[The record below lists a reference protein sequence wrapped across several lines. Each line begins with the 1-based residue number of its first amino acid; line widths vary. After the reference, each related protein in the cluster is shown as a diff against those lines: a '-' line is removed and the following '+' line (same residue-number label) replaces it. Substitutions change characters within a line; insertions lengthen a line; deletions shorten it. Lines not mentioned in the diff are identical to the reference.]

1 MWAQQ
6 RKQVGLK
13 SKASSL
19 RKGTINGTPEVPFMA
34 VGKET
39 AERAVTEV
47 ALAQKAE
54 FSCWKTAQVFGMFN
68 RSSFSLEIAG
78 VILLWGKQGPLS
90 LGGRTQT

>member
-39 AERAVTEV
+39 AGRAVTEV

-54 FSCWKTAQVFGMFN
+54 FSCWKTRFWGRRHRF
-68 RSSFSLEIAG
+68 LECSTGAAS
-78 VILLWGKQGPLS
+78 V
-90 LGGRTQT
+90 